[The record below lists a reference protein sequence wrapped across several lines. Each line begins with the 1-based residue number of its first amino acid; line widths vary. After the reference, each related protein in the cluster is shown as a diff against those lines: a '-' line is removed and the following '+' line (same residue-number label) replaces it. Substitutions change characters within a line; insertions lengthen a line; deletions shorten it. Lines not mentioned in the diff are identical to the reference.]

1 MSNTKGIDDYYPN
14 LHGSQRR
21 DAIKEDYGSSGK
33 DFILPC
39 EVDSNSGRLVT
50 SHRKITKHALNE
62 RNCASL
68 VGSSADRM
76 KRDGYDNDDAGPL
89 QLVAS

>member
-1 MSNTKGIDDYYPN
+1 MSNTKSINDYYPN

-21 DAIKEDYGSSGK
+21 DAIKEDYGISGP

-62 RNCASL
+62 RNYASL
-68 VGSSADRM
+68 VRSYADSM
-76 KRDGYDNDDAGPL
+76 KRDG
-89 QLVAS
+89 